1 MNLGRNP
8 YYELATIMSASDGF
22 GDGLTL
28 VMHIP
33 YDIFN

>member
-8 YYELATIMSASDGF
+8 YYELATITPASDGF
-22 GDGLTL
+22 GDGFIS
-28 VMHIP
+28 VSHIL